1 MSEGN
6 YLNVT
11 TSDLSKSSYTS
22 NTVISLR
29 ETNSLRWLIRLRE
42 GDGAIS
48 HHSSYSGSLKA
59 YLLDEEGNIT
69 GTVSGST
76 GYNTTINV
84 SGAVYV
90 FLSYTSGTRGDITIT
105 VKPAS

>member
-1 MSEGN
+1 MNEGN

-48 HHSSYSGSLKA
+48 HHSDYSGSLKA

-84 SGAVYV
+84 GGAVYV
-90 FLSYTSGTRGDITIT
+90 FLSYTSGTRGNVTITI
-105 VKPAS
+105 KP